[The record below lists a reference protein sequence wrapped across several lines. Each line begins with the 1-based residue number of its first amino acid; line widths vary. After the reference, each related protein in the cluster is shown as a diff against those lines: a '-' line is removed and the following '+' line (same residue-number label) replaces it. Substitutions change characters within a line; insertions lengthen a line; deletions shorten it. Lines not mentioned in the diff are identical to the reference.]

1 MELKRRGLTMHRKK
15 TGFIIKKMICMQRQG
30 EVIVK
35 CICMKRIGSVINEEE
50 GDIGE
55 RKGADR
61 CQSFGVSG
69 LEGGAGGVKTTC
81 ARNGTRGCKR
91 GRQTAW
97 VHFNLIPS
105 IASFTIP
112 TQTKK

>member
-1 MELKRRGLTMHRKK
+1 MR
-15 TGFIIKKMICMQRQG
+15 
-30 EVIVK
+30 
-35 CICMKRIGSVINEEE
+35 MKRMGSVINEGE

-69 LEGGAGGVKTTC
+69 LEVKGGGGGVKTTC
-81 ARNGTRGCKR
+81 ARNRTRGCKR

-112 TQTKK
+112 TQTKNKI